1 MARYL
6 TRDVKAILEP
16 RQLGPCG
23 RGEDRG
29 LTILTVIAVDG
40 YGCFASES
48 ETSLSVVWNVEVEF
62 ASVPP

>member
-1 MARYL
+1 MTRYL
-6 TRDVKAILEP
+6 TRDVKAVFEP
-16 RQLGPCG
+16 HQLGTCR

-29 LTILTVIAVDG
+29 PTILTVIAVDG